1 MSRPRLLVVFVGPE
15 GPTWPYGDGNG
26 DSTTYQGSGSGGG
39 TDGNFGDGTGDG
51 SFTFHGADGDG
62 WCQGS
67 IDHIALLTV
76 KENTE

>member
-1 MSRPRLLVVFVGPE
+1 MRRPRLLMVFIGPE

-26 DSTTYQGSGSGGG
+26 DSNSHIGSGVGCGSGVA
-39 TDGNFGDGTGDG
+39 TGDGTGDG

-67 IDHIALLTV
+67 IDHTALLTI
-76 KENTE
+76 KEDIE